1 MRTWH
6 LLALL
11 LLLAGLASGAS
22 PAEAHVP
29 YIERVDISAARPFTI
44 QDVAQSKA
52 FYAWLQTADDVDY
65 LEFEVTDPVR
75 VYTQAI
81 VPVCPGYEQFLPWLA
96 VIGPGLPPPTE
107 ALPAGYTLPPG
118 YGAIV
123 VPNVAPGQ
131 PRDTFYEPF
140 GGKFYY
146 DAPLFDQVVSTPGQW
161 AIIYYDLTGGV
172 GDYVGVVGIEERFR
186 GADILR
192 SLINTP
198 IIRND
203 GELHVPC
210 D

>member
-1 MRTWH
+1 
-6 LLALL
+6 
-11 LLLAGLASGAS
+11 
-22 PAEAHVP
+22 
-29 YIERVDISAARPFTI
+29 
-44 QDVAQSKA
+44 VAQSKA
-52 FYAWLQTADDVDY
+52 FYAWLESATDVDY
-65 LEFEVTDPVR
+65 FQFEVTNPVR
-75 VYTQAI
+75 IYTQAI
-81 VPVCPGYEQFLPWLA
+81 VPMCPGYEQFLPWLA

-123 VPNVAPGQ
+123 VPNVTPGQ

-140 GGKFYY
+140 GGKYYY
-146 DAPLFDQVVSTPGQW
+146 DAPLFDQVVSTPGMW
-161 AIIYYDLTGGV
+161 SIIYYDLTGDV

-186 GADILR
+186 PADIIR

-210 D
+210 QS